1 MNALKLINFGS
12 NELKYNNIRTHKL
25 DSELLLSK
33 ILNKKREEIIANLK
47 QKIDLKKIN
56 EFNKLIY
63 RRSLQEPMAYIIN
76 EKEFWS
82 KKFEVN
88 TKTLIPR
95 PETELMLYNLIRMFS
110 KKSIS
115 ILDIGTGSG
124 CILISLLG
132 DIINAKGIGIDI
144 SEKALNIA
152 KKNALNHGVLN
163 RVKFFKRSISN
174 LNHLKFDLIVSNPPY
189 IQTRDLKNLDDCIKK
204 YEPKIALD
212 GGNDGLD
219 VIKKDI
225 YKACKILRLNGLLA
239 IEIGNG
245 QYKKVS
251 NILLKKLFRIE
262 YNIKDYGN
270 NTRCLIARKIN
281 Y

>member
-12 NELKYNNIRTHKL
+12 NKLKYNNIRTHKL

-56 EFNKLIY
+56 EFNKLIA
-63 RRSLQEPMAYIIN
+63 RRSFHEPIAYIIN

-95 PETELMLYNLIRMFS
+95 PETELILYNLVRIFS

-124 CILISLLG
+124 CILISLLS
-132 DIINAKGIGIDI
+132 DLINAKGIGIDI

-152 KKNALNHGVLN
+152 NKNASKHGVLN
-163 RVKFFKRSISN
+163 RIKFYKRSISD
-174 LNHLKFDLIVSNPPY
+174 LYHFKFDLIVSNPPY
-189 IQTRDLKNLDDCIKK
+189 IQTRDLKNLDDGIKK

-219 VIKKDI
+219 VIKKVI
-225 YKACKILRLNGLLA
+225 YKSCEILKLNGTLA

-251 NILLKKLFRIE
+251 EILRKNSFRIK
-262 YNIKDYGN
+262 YNIKDYKEN
-270 NTRCLIARKIN
+270 IRCIISTLIK
-281 Y
+281 

>member
-12 NELKYNNIRTHKL
+12 NKLKYNNIRTHKL

-174 LNHLKFDLIVSNPPY
+174 LYHLKFDLIVSNPPY

-219 VIKKDI
+219 VIKKVI
-225 YKACKILRLNGLLA
+225 YKSCKILKLNGLLA

>member
-1 MNALKLINFGS
+1 MNALKLINLGS
-12 NELKYNNIRTHKL
+12 NELKHNNIRTHKL
-25 DSELLLSK
+25 DSEILLSK
-33 ILNKKREEIIANLK
+33 ILNKKREEIISNLK

-56 EFNKLIY
+56 EFNKLIS
-63 RRSLQEPMAYIIN
+63 RRSFHEPIAYIIN

-95 PETELMLYNLIRMFS
+95 PETELILYNLVKIFS

-124 CILISLLG
+124 CILISLLS

-152 KKNALNHGVLN
+152 NKNASKHGVLN
-163 RVKFFKRSISN
+163 RIKFYKRSISD
-174 LNHLKFDLIVSNPPY
+174 LYHFKFDLIVSNPPY
-189 IQTRDLKNLDDCIKK
+189 IKTRDLKNLDDGIKK

-219 VIKKDI
+219 VIKKVI
-225 YKACKILRLNGLLA
+225 YKACEILKLNGLLA

-245 QYKKVS
+245 QFKKVS

>member
-1 MNALKLINFGS
+1 MNALKLINLGS
-12 NELKYNNIRTHKL
+12 NELKHNNIRTHKL
-25 DSELLLSK
+25 DSEILLSK
-33 ILNKKREEIIANLK
+33 ILNKKREEIITNLK

-56 EFNKLIY
+56 EFNKLIA
-63 RRSLQEPMAYIIN
+63 RRSFHEPIAYIIN

-95 PETELMLYNLIRMFS
+95 PETELILYNLVRIFS

-124 CILISLLG
+124 CILISLLS

-152 KKNALNHGVLN
+152 KKNASKHGVLN
-163 RVKFFKRSISN
+163 RIKFYKRSISD
-174 LNHLKFDLIVSNPPY
+174 LYHFKFDLIVSNPPY
-189 IQTRDLKNLDDCIKK
+189 IQTRDLKNLDDGIKK

-219 VIKKDI
+219 VIKKVI
-225 YKACKILRLNGLLA
+225 YKACEILKLNGLLA

-245 QYKKVS
+245 QFKKVS

>member
-33 ILNKKREEIIANLK
+33 ILNKKMEEIIANLK

-174 LNHLKFDLIVSNPPY
+174 LYHLKFDLIVSNPPY

-219 VIKKDI
+219 VIKKVI
-225 YKACKILRLNGLLA
+225 YKSCKILKLNGLLA

>member
-1 MNALKLINFGS
+1 MNALKLINLGS
-12 NELKYNNIRTHKL
+12 NELKHNNIRTHKL
-25 DSELLLSK
+25 DSEILLSK
-33 ILNKKREEIIANLK
+33 ILNKKREEIITNLK

-56 EFNKLIY
+56 EFNKLIA
-63 RRSLQEPMAYIIN
+63 RRSFHEPIAYIIN

-95 PETELMLYNLIRMFS
+95 PETELILYNLVKIFS

-124 CILISLLG
+124 CILISLLS
-132 DIINAKGIGIDI
+132 DLINAKGIGIDI

-152 KKNALNHGVLN
+152 KKNASKHGVFN
-163 RVKFFKRSISN
+163 RIKFYKRSISD
-174 LNHLKFDLIVSNPPY
+174 LYHFKFDLIVSNPPY
-189 IQTRDLKNLDDCIKK
+189 IQTRDLKNLDDGIKK

-219 VIKKDI
+219 VIKKVI
-225 YKACKILRLNGLLA
+225 YKACEILKLNGVLA

-245 QYKKVS
+245 QFKKVS
-251 NILLKKLFRIE
+251 SILLKKLFRIE